1 MKKGLSSGAYVLVRE
16 QRKTWM
22 NSRFDAESSSKASHR
37 DPKFIF
43 EQPSKSS
50 SKIGFEAPR
59 RLDEEGAE
67 QRSVRFGT

>member
-1 MKKGLSSGAYVLVRE
+1 
-16 QRKTWM
+16 M

-59 RLDEEGAE
+59 GLDEEGAE